1 MWVGLDVH
9 SCNNPD
15 MHNIRQQRFAYSSVH
30 SLFRSILH
38 LQHEM
43 HILQAMNAAEVW
55 QWGYRSIHFLA
66 QYSLSPLL
74 GWPCLAKNKAQV
86 KWRCGSFWQAMA
98 VNFGFGVGTCMG
110 TFKQLFHATAHP
122 LVVVLEL
129 PWDNTGVI
137 TKHAIAL
144 TWYTLGGRTFC
155 SLFFLVF
162 FPLLF
167 PFLPSFFL

>member
-1 MWVGLDVH
+1 MKLTQHRPEQKINFLWPNDDNNDILVASPVCLCIMWVGLDVH

-122 LVVVLEL
+122 
-129 PWDNTGVI
+129 PSCGAW
-137 TKHAIAL
+137 AAL
-144 TWYTLGGRTFC
+144 GQYGGDY
-155 SLFFLVF
+155 
-162 FPLLF
+162 
-167 PFLPSFFL
+167 